1 MDWGQALSIAVGAA
15 GGLFGLFFA
24 MKWQNVINLLKE
36 LGEAI
41 TETGKALEDKKLT
54 EEELRD
60 LVREWKEAIEAA
72 VKLRGK

>member
-1 MDWGQALSIAVGAA
+1 MDWGQVFSIAVGAI
-15 GGLFGLFFA
+15 GGLAGIFFA

-54 EEELRD
+54 EEELQN